1 MLEETVEDDDE
12 EIKVTAKADEKEIM
26 NIVTK
31 YFGDFNA
38 KMNEKISIEIED
50 SKKYLYAIE
59 EEIRHEVAQIEG
71 RI

>member
-1 MLEETVEDDDE
+1 M
-12 EIKVTAKADEKEIM
+12 TAKADEKEIM
-26 NIVTK
+26 NIVNK

-59 EEIRHEVAQIEG
+59 EEIRHEVSQI
-71 RI
+71 